1 MERYVVYKDF
11 NTKDWIVYDDLTER
25 NVCYCDSEEEA
36 EEYVIKIINE
46 STVS

>member
-1 MERYVVYKDF
+1 MERYVIGKDF
-11 NTKDWIVYDDLTER
+11 NTKDWFVYDNLTNR
-25 NVCYCDSEEEA
+25 YRYFDSEEEA

>member
-1 MERYVVYKDF
+1 MVRENGMVM
-11 NTKDWIVYDDLTER
+11 I
-25 NVCYCDSEEEA
+25 SEKEA